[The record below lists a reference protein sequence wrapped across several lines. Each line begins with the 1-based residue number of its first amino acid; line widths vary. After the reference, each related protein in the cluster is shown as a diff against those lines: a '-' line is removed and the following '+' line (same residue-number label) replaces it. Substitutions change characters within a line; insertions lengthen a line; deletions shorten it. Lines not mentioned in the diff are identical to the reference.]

1 MEDLLKWVNRQTSD
15 EVTFK
20 VFAKS
25 KVLWMLPYL
34 KERRRDHGRRMDTG
48 L

>member
-15 EVTFK
+15 EVSFK

-25 KVLWMLPYL
+25 KVLWMLPCL
-34 KERRRDHGRRMDTG
+34 KERRREGGRRKDTG